1 MSFIFLVLPYIF
13 FMMMRWIEYAIQP
26 LRRRLHFAGL
36 PWHTRCV
43 DVEEMQH
50 PRPLHVRRHGRA

>member
-1 MSFIFLVLPYIF
+1 
-13 FMMMRWIEYAIQP
+13 MMMRWIEYAIQP